1 MPRKLSASAA
11 ADFIK
16 HYQAAEKCPECGA
29 GDPGVT
35 VWDHYG
41 TVPDEAGAAAGKGP
55 GVYIGA
61 VVSCDNCGHNV
72 TLDRARLDEFQAA

>member
-1 MPRKLSASAA
+1 MPRKLNAGAA
-11 ADFIK
+11 AEFIK
-16 HYQAAEKCPECGA
+16 HYGAAEKCPACGA

-41 TVPDEAGAAAGKGP
+41 AVPPEAGTDAEKGV

-72 TLDRARLDEFQAA
+72 TLDRARLDKFQAA